1 MNDEEKAKELSAEYK
16 QYTHNNAIN
25 LHLENTTKED
35 VVEQCVRAAALEMA
49 EWKDKQFQEEK
60 KKWLDKACM
69 WIEYKYIKNSGGH
82 YSMYRKENIIKS
94 FKQAMEE

>member
-1 MNDEEKAKELSAEYK
+1 MYIDNVMLDTPASW
-16 QYTHNNAIN
+16 
-25 LHLENTTKED
+25 
-35 VVEQCVRAAALEMA
+35 VWVC
-49 EWKDKQFQEEK
+49 FQMVPFWNKLGWMEANMLLNM

>member
-1 MNDEEKAKELSAEYK
+1 MNNEEKTKKLVCDKGCTGTYCEKYREK
-16 QYTHNNAIN
+16 CDVFNA
-25 LHLENTTKED
+25 
-35 VVEQCVRAAALEMA
+35 VMEMA

-60 KKWLDKACM
+60 KKWLDKAYM
-69 WIEYKYIKNSGGH
+69 WIEYKYIKNSGGY